1 MSRSKSVS
9 DEIVLKLQ
17 SVHAYYGQSHVLHG
31 LDLELREGEILAL
44 LGRNGAGRSSCLKAV
59 MGIVEWQGEISYRG
73 RSLSGMQTHQI
84 ARAGI
89 GYVPENRE
97 IFADLSVEQNLM
109 LGQKPGQK
117 PSVKTKAKVPVWSM
131 AEVVQLFPILQ
142 QRLTTK
148 AGFLSGGEQQM
159 LSLARS
165 LMGNPDLLLIDEPTE
180 GLAPQVIA
188 TLARCLI
195 ELKQRGVSILLV
207 EQKLDLAMAVAD
219 RFAVLGHGRSV
230 FVGAKQELQ
239 DAALMRQEW
248 LGI

>member
-1 MSRSKSVS
+1 MNRSKSIS
-9 DEIVLKLQ
+9 DEIILKLQ
-17 SVHAYYGQSHVLHG
+17 GVHAYYGQSHVLHG
-31 LDLELREGEILAL
+31 LDLELRAGEILAL
-44 LGRNGAGRSSCLKAV
+44 LGRNGAGRSTCLKAV
-59 MGIVEWQGEISYRG
+59 MGMVEWQGEIFYQG
-73 RSLSGMQTHQI
+73 RSLSGMQAHQI

-109 LGQKPGQK
+109 LGQKK
-117 PSVKTKAKVPVWSM
+117 PSRTSAKLPVWSLSK
-131 AEVVQLFPILQ
+131 VYQLFPILQ
-142 QRLTTK
+142 QRCATR

-165 LMGNPDLLLIDEPTE
+165 LMGNPDVLLIDEPTE

-195 ELKQRGVSILLV
+195 ELKRWGVSILLV

-239 DAALMRQEW
+239 DAVLIRQEW
-248 LGI
+248 LEI

>member
-9 DEIVLKLQ
+9 DDIILKLQ
-17 SVHAYYGQSHVLHG
+17 GVHAYYGQSHVLHG

-59 MGIVEWQGEISYRG
+59 MGIVEWRGEISYRG
-73 RSLSGMQTHQI
+73 RSLSGMQTYQI

-109 LGQKPGQK
+109 LGQKPSSRG
-117 PSVKTKAKVPVWSM
+117 SAKLPVWSM
-131 AEVVQLFPILQ
+131 EEVVQLFPILQ
-142 QRLTTK
+142 QRCSTK

-188 TLARCLI
+188 TLARCLL

-219 RFAVLGHGRSV
+219 RFVVLGHGRSV

-248 LGI
+248 LEI